1 MRNTSIGVPESCFKV
16 PCQYYISV
24 TAVSANWYS
33 STTYIK
39 LQYQLG
45 GTKTGT
51 EKEYHTSW
59 ADGNGRTNR
68 LVMNLLQ
75 IPDGKRRLT
84 DVLDSV
90 SQRHNNLTLYMGE

>member
-1 MRNTSIGVPESCFKV
+1 M
-16 PCQYYISV
+16 
-24 TAVSANWYS
+24 SANWYS

-39 LQYQLG
+39 LQYQLC

-51 EKEYHTSW
+51 EKGYNTFW
-59 ADGNGRTNR
+59 ADGNDRTSR

-75 IPDGKRRLT
+75 IPDGKKRLT

-90 SQRHNNLTLYMGE
+90 PQRHNNLTLYIGE